1 MGCNIFLPDWV
12 RNIVKNSHIDTIITD
27 NEIFING
34 QKIPSPPCPLNN
46 TTIINNKIYVNGYE
60 YKNGA
65 WKKTLAALWHKY
77 F

>member
-1 MGCNIFLPDWV
+1 MGCNIFLPDIIKEMC
-12 RNIVKNSHIDTIITD
+12 NGTIIIN

-34 QKIPSPPCPLNN
+34 QKIPSPPCQLNN

-60 YKNGA
+60 YKNGV
-65 WKKTLAALWHKY
+65 WKRTLAALWHKY